1 LNLEEFLARA
11 GNLKTF
17 IQCVSALS
25 TPANSTVFQD
35 IFGQCN
41 MKIVLKALP
50 SGEGYTKKELGTAAN
65 LQLVKLTYFGTRNC
79 TSQLESTMK
88 TI

>member
-1 LNLEEFLARA
+1 
-11 GNLKTF
+11 
-17 IQCVSALS
+17 
-25 TPANSTVFQD
+25 
-35 IFGQCN
+35 
-41 MKIVLKALP
+41 MKIALKALP

-65 LQLVKLTYFGTRNC
+65 LQLVKLAYFGTRNC

>member
-1 LNLEEFLARA
+1 
-11 GNLKTF
+11 
-17 IQCVSALS
+17 
-25 TPANSTVFQD
+25 
-35 IFGQCN
+35 